1 MGRGG
6 GDDVD
11 MTSERDL
18 GTVAGGPSNANER
31 TPRMIFVCGA
41 SGKGAELKF
50 YRGETQIEFAGRAVG
65 F

>member
-31 TPRMIFVCGA
+31 TPRMIFVCG
-41 SGKGAELKF
+41 GCWK
-50 YRGETQIEFAGRAVG
+50 RG
-65 F
+65 

>member
-31 TPRMIFVCGA
+31 TPRMIFVCGGCWKRGWVEIL
-41 SGKGAELKF
+41 SG
-50 YRGETQIEFAGRAVG
+50 RNSN
-65 F
+65 